1 MLWQNSINSVIF
13 SAINVLESEGLN
25 LKTGFKELDEIITLD
40 SNKLI
45 LVYGKPAVG
54 KTTFALN
61 IINNVASQNIPS
73 LFFSLEL
80 SKESITNENA
90 ETLFIDDSANVSIDY
105 IEGKCRNLKQEQ
117 NIEFVV
123 IDYLQLINFK
133 GNMNELGSKLKAL
146 AEELNV
152 TILLLSQLK
161 CENDKRLTLE
171 DLKQSKPVAEI
182 ADVVMF
188 LCRNNNIMNIIK
200 CSRSKL

>member
-54 KTTFALN
+54 KTTFAVKLL
-61 IINNVASQNIPS
+61 NNVVSQNVPS

-90 ETLFIDDSANVSIDY
+90 KALFIDDTA
-105 IEGKCRNLKQEQ
+105 
-117 NIEFVV
+117 
-123 IDYLQLINFK
+123 
-133 GNMNELGSKLKAL
+133 
-146 AEELNV
+146 NV
-152 TILLLSQLK
+152 TIYYNTFINK
-161 CENDKRLTLE
+161 K
-171 DLKQSKPVAEI
+171 
-182 ADVVMF
+182 
-188 LCRNNNIMNIIK
+188 
-200 CSRSKL
+200 SRKYGKILYKFSNKLQFWSMKLYYFKYKKGIETNLVRQKSI

>member
-1 MLWQNSINSVIF
+1 M
-13 SAINVLESEGLN
+13 
-25 LKTGFKELDEIITLD
+25 KTRFKELDEIITLD

-188 LCRNNNIMNIIK
+188 LCRNNNKMNIVK
-200 CSRSKL
+200 CSRSNL